1 MGNKIDVS
9 GNDLLRLWVDDDRT
23 RVVLLSLE
31 SFGNPQRFGRVA
43 RAVARRKPV
52 FALFG
57 GRSATGSGG
66 DRSPSA
72 AFADVDAIVDALFS
86 HTGVGRAHS
95 MEALIDVGLLLNSQP
110 PPQGNRV
117 ALIGNDGGLLN
128 LGADAANACGLAI
141 PELSAQLQANV
152 RDLVPQLA
160 ATANPVD
167 LSATASPADIIEVTR
182 AIETSG
188 EIDASVVVMMEVDE
202 HSRDVVTTLAAPA
215 VSDVTRALVYVGG
228 DVAGDGIP
236 VYPTPER
243 AAGLPPGM
251 PPPPR
256 QRATARPRQR
266 GSTSRLAGRP
276 APLHRRHARSH
287 LPASGPKWLELGTAF
302 DLVASIGISVA
313 PWQSATSADQC
324 AEAAAK
330 IGIRCVV
337 KAVAEDV
344 VHKSEEGALI
354 LGVAGPGEAAD
365 AYRQLAERFG
375 DRFRGALVQ
384 MQVEPGVEV
393 LVGAVRDPR
402 FGPLVVVATGGTE
415 AEILDDRAILV
426 APVTTAV
433 ATRAIEHLRIAPLF
447 HGYRG
452 RAPLPVD
459 QLAELVRRVGALAAT
474 VPEVERIDLNP
485 VIVHPAGC
493 VAVDVSASVSNA
505 GTTMTPLRGL
515 LRLDQGRPR

>member
-1 MGNKIDVS
+1 M
-9 GNDLLRLWVDDDRT
+9 
-23 RVVLLSLE
+23 
-31 SFGNPQRFGRVA
+31 
-43 RAVARRKPV
+43 
-52 FALFG
+52 
-57 GRSATGSGG
+57 
-66 DRSPSA
+66 
-72 AFADVDAIVDALFS
+72 
-86 HTGVGRAHS
+86 
-95 MEALIDVGLLLNSQP
+95 
-110 PPQGNRV
+110 
-117 ALIGNDGGLLN
+117 
-128 LGADAANACGLAI
+128 
-141 PELSAQLQANV
+141 
-152 RDLVPQLA
+152 
-160 ATANPVD
+160 
-167 LSATASPADIIEVTR
+167 
-182 AIETSG
+182 
-188 EIDASVVVMMEVDE
+188 
-202 HSRDVVTTLAAPA
+202 
-215 VSDVTRALVYVGG
+215 
-228 DVAGDGIP
+228 
-236 VYPTPER
+236 
-243 AAGLPPGM
+243 
-251 PPPPR
+251 
-256 QRATARPRQR
+256 
-266 GSTSRLAGRP
+266 
-276 APLHRRHARSH
+276 
-287 LPASGPKWLELGTAF
+287 
-302 DLVASIGISVA
+302 A